1 VERDKFKGIIS
12 ALSEGLDII
21 DKNYR
26 VVFQNKM
33 LRDRYGDI
41 TGKLCYEG
49 YMKRKTPCDFCLI
62 KKAIKTGKTQKI
74 ELTAPDG
81 KSYELVSTPF
91 KDIDGKTKVIEIVR
105 DITERKKSEEKMKE
119 SEERFRGLFDHMS
132 SGVIV
137 YEAVDNGKD
146 FVFRDFNRAAEKIE
160 NVRRKIIIGRSVL
173 EVFPGI
179 KDFGLFDVF
188 KRVWKTG
195 KPEHHPVTL
204 YKDNRIAGWRENYV
218 FKLPSGEIVA
228 VYDDITQR
236 KIAEGK
242 IEESEKRFRKSIIDA
257 PLPIMI
263 HKENGEVVSIN
274 DAWTEISGYTKKDIP
289 TIEAWTEKAFVKRR
303 NIVKKAIDKL
313 YRMDKR
319 VDEGELEIRTKSGAR
334 RIWHFSSAPLG
345 KSPDGIRLV
354 ISMALDVTERKERE
368 EEYKKLINGMNDT
381 AFVIDFNGK
390 FIEVN
395 DTAIQVLGYSREELL
410 SMGPADIDSTLDG
423 KDIGRLIEG
432 MKQGEK
438 QVFPTTHKTKSGE
451 VIPVEISSSLVTYHG
466 KPAILSIARNITE
479 RKKAEEELR
488 ISEAKYRAIFEN
500 TGTATIIIEEN
511 KIISLANKEF
521 EELSGFSK
529 DEIEGKIYWPDF
541 VVKEDLEKML
551 LYHKERR
558 EKSTKVP
565 RNYEF
570 RFVDKD
576 KKIKN
581 IFITVD
587 IIPNTSK
594 SVASLLDITERKK
607 MMEEVEESEERF
619 QILIENLP
627 HGVCLHDL
635 DGRILLVNK
644 AACEMTGYTQE
655 EMLNMNVAEIDP
667 GSRAREDR
675 EKLWLKLEKGGF
687 SRMESVHYHKDGSSF
702 PVEICISAINFRGNP
717 MILAIVHNI
726 ADRKDA
732 LEHLRKSEEKY
743 RNLYESMMDA
753 FVSLDMEGNIIGF
766 NKQYL
771 NMVGYSEDGIKGY
784 KFTDFTP
791 EKWHHMETEIIEKQI
806 LKIGYSDVY
815 EKEYIRKDGT
825 VFPVELRGFLLKD
838 DKGNPKSIWKIVR
851 DITERKKMENEFRK
865 IERLESLGV
874 LAGGIAHDFNN
885 LLTGILGNLSLA
897 QIKKGEDTDEILEE
911 AKQASIQAK
920 NLTQQLLTF
929 AKGGEPIKGEASIED
944 IIKVSAGFTLHG
956 SNVKCIYDFPTD
968 LWKVEVD
975 KGQISQVIDNLVI
988 NAKQAMPEG
997 GKIKIKAEN
1006 FILKKG
1012 RALHLPKGKYIKIT
1026 VTDEGMGIPEKHLA
1040 RIFDPYF
1047 TTKQK
1052 GSGLGLATVYSII
1065 RKHGG
1070 IITVE
1075 SEVGKGTTFFIYL
1088 PIMEEKK
1095 NKGAE
1100 EKGKI
1105 ESYLFGKGTIL
1116 IMDDEGTVRNTIG
1129 GILKRLGY
1137 TVVLTQN
1144 GDEAIEKYREALDS
1158 GKPFDVVI
1166 LDLTVAGGMGG
1177 KEAMEKLLQIDPN
1190 VKAIV
1195 SSGYSTDPIMAHYEE
1210 YGFSD
1215 VVVKPYD
1222 VYELDRALK
1231 KVLE

>member
-1 VERDKFKGIIS
+1 M
-12 ALSEGLDII
+12 SEGLDII

-26 VVFQNKM
+26 IIFQNKM

-41 TGKLCYEG
+41 IGKLCYKG
-49 YMKRKTPCDFCLI
+49 YMKRQAPCDFCLI
-62 KKAIKTGKTQKI
+62 KKAIKTGKPQKM

-81 KSYELVSTPF
+81 KSYELTSTPF

-105 DITERKKSEEKMKE
+105 DITERKKSEEKIRE
-119 SEERFRGLFDHMS
+119 NEERFKGLFDHMS
-132 SGVIV
+132 SGVII
-137 YEAVDNGKD
+137 YEAVDDGND
-146 FVFRDFNRAAEKIE
+146 FIFKNLNKAAEKIE
-160 NVRRKIIIGRSVL
+160 NVKRKIIIGRSVL
-173 EVFPGI
+173 EVFPGV

-188 KRVWKTG
+188 DRVWKTG
-195 KPEHHPVTL
+195 KPEHHPVAL

-218 FKLPSGEIVA
+218 FKMPSGEIVA
-228 VYDDITQR
+228 VYDDVTQR
-236 KIAEGK
+236 KIAEEK
-242 IEESEKRFRKSIIDA
+242 IEESEKRFRKSIINA

-263 HKENGEVVSIN
+263 HKENGGVVSIN

-289 TIEAWTEKAFVKRR
+289 TIEAWTEKAFGKRK

-319 VDEGELEIRTKSGAR
+319 VDEGELEIRTKSGAKR
-334 RIWHFSSAPLG
+334 TWHFSSAPLG

-381 AFVIDFNGK
+381 AFVIDFKGK

-395 DTAIQVLGYSREELL
+395 DTAVQVLGYSREELL
-410 SMGPADIDSTLDG
+410 SMGPTDIDSTLDG

-432 MKQGEK
+432 MKKGEK
-438 QVFPTTHKTKSGE
+438 QVFPTTHRTKSGE
-451 VIPVEISSSLVTYHG
+451 IIPVEISSSLVTYNG

-479 RKKAEEELR
+479 RKKAEEALR

-511 KIISLANKEF
+511 KIISLANREF

-541 VVKEDLEKML
+541 VAKEDVGKMI
-551 LYHKERR
+551 LYHKNRR
-558 EKSTKVP
+558 ENPESAPKS
-565 RNYEF
+565 YEF
-570 RFVDKD
+570 GFVDRN

-581 IFITVD
+581 ILIHVD
-587 IIPNTSK
+587 VIPGTRQ
-594 SVASLLDITERKK
+594 SVASLLDITELKRTERAIK
-607 MMEEVEESEERF
+607 ESEERF
-619 QILIENLP
+619 QVVMEKLPLGVSLI
-627 HGVCLHDL
+627 DL
-635 DGRILLVNK
+635 DGHYTLVNK
-644 AACEMTGYTQE
+644 AFCDLAGYTKDE
-655 EMLNMNVAEIDP
+655 LLGMTVADIDP
-667 GSRAREDR
+667 ESRTREDR
-675 EKLWLKLEKGGF
+675 EKLWLKLGKG
-687 SRMESVHYHKDGSSF
+687 SLARVESTHYRKDGSSY
-702 PVEICISAINFRGNP
+702 PAEIYLNAINFKGSP
-717 MILAIVHNI
+717 MILAIIHNI
-726 ADRKDA
+726 ADRKNA

-753 FVSLDMEGNIIGF
+753 FVSLDIEGNIIEF

-771 NMVGYSEDGIKGY
+771 NMVGYRGDEIKGY

-791 EKWHHMETEIIEKQI
+791 EKWHKIETEIIEKQI
-806 LKIGYSDVY
+806 LKRGYSDVY

-897 QIKKGEDTDEILEE
+897 QIKKGEDTDEVLED

-929 AKGGEPIKGEASIED
+929 ARGGEPIKGEASIEN

-956 SNVKCIYDFPTD
+956 SNVKCVYDFPPD

-997 GKIKIKAEN
+997 GKIYIKAEN
-1006 FILKKG
+1006 FILKEKSS
-1012 RALHLPKGKYIKIT
+1012 LHLPKGKYIKII
-1026 VTDEGMGIPEKHLA
+1026 VRDEGMGIPGKHLP

-1088 PIMEEKK
+1088 PVMEEKK

-1105 ESYLFGKGTIL
+1105 EPDLLGKGTIL
-1116 IMDDEGTVRNTIG
+1116 IMDDEETVRSTVG

-1137 TVVLTQN
+1137 TVVLTKN
-1144 GDEAIEKYREALDS
+1144 GDEAIDKYREALDS

-1166 LDLTVAGGMGG
+1166 LDLTVPGGMGG
-1177 KEAMEKLLQIDPN
+1177 KETMEKLLQIDPN

-1222 VYELDRALK
+1222 VYEVDRALK